1 MLGRSPPPGM
11 NIVLAMQ
18 IENLVEYEAASIIV
32 DKDIEDI
39 RIKAFILS
47 DPIP

>member
-1 MLGRSPPPGM
+1 MVGRSPPPGM

-32 DKDIEDI
+32 DKDIEESEQI
-39 RIKAFILS
+39 SLAMNS
-47 DPIP
+47 S